1 MTICHTHSS
10 IQDLYWSVIMKSKL
24 FKTLAITAGLVSLST
39 IFTASAWADE
49 GNWAPEKP
57 FVSTKTVEQ
66 VRAEYFQAQKD
77 GTLPQTAEG
86 ASIYTVTAPPST
98 LSREAV
104 VADTIEWLRMTH
116 GDVMMG
122 GN

>member
-1 MTICHTHSS
+1 
-10 IQDLYWSVIMKSKL
+10 MKSKS

-39 IFTASAWADE
+39 VFSASAWADE

-57 FVSTKTVEQ
+57 FESTKTVEQ
-66 VRAEYFQAQKD
+66 VRAEYFQALKD
-77 GTLPQTAEG
+77 GTLPQTGDTAT
-86 ASIYTVTAPPST
+86 IYNAIAPSS

-104 VADTIEWLRMTH
+104 VADTLEWLRVH
-116 GDVMMG
+116 RGDVMMG